1 MSLPWRKHC
10 AFQSVA
16 HARAVMVLL
25 SSAALSSCGVLLGDN
40 VKGSFVCSA
49 PGGTCA
55 PSTLIDDQAL
65 ALIQSARPEPL
76 GSHSPVSVR
85 RAEARAGAGA
95 FRSARSSS
103 ASARSA
109 GAARVSDNLFLRD
122 ARTLRLVFPAYVDGA
137 GNLHEARV
145 VHTVVDRGG
154 WIELTDGSLAPLA
167 GADRRDGEA
176 LSATPAP
183 DRLETSISD
192 QSLAAPTVDKIG
204 EPASPR
210 GAPPISPLTID
221 AIRAQVAERLS
232 ATAKPGPP
240 KVQVQATA
248 SPHGTTPQSSAESTS
263 EPASPRPATS
273 GMPSAANPPATFSAP
288 GEE

>member
-1 MSLPWRKHC
+1 MSLPWRTLC
-10 AFQSVA
+10 ALQSVA

-25 SSAALSSCGVLLGDN
+25 SSPALSSCGVLLGDN

-76 GSHSPVSVR
+76 GSHRPVSVR

-103 ASARSA
+103 ASGRPA
-109 GAARVSDNLFLRD
+109 GAALVSDNLLHRE
-122 ARTLRLVFPAYVDGA
+122 ARTLRLVFPAFVDDA

-154 WIELTDGSLAPLA
+154 WIELTDGSLAPRA
-167 GADRRDGEA
+167 GANPSDGEA
-176 LSATPAP
+176 LLATPAP
-183 DRLETSISD
+183 NLSETSISD
-192 QSLAAPTVDKIG
+192 QSPAVPAGGKIAG
-204 EPASPR
+204 PASPQS
-210 GAPPISPLTID
+210 APPTSPLTID
-221 AIRAQVAERLS
+221 AIRDQVAARLS
-232 ATAKPGPP
+232 ATSKPVQP
-240 KVQVQATA
+240 KVQLQATA
-248 SPHGTTPQSSAESTS
+248 LPHGTTPQSAAESTS
-263 EPASPRPATS
+263 ETASPRPATS

-288 GEE
+288 GED

>member
-1 MSLPWRKHC
+1 MSLPWRTLC

-16 HARAVMVLL
+16 RTRAVMVLL

-76 GSHSPVSVR
+76 GSHSPVIVR
-85 RAEARAGAGA
+85 RAEARAGA
-95 FRSARSSS
+95 FPSARSRS
-103 ASARSA
+103 ASGRSA
-109 GAARVSDNLFLRD
+109 GAARVSDNLFHRD
-122 ARTLRLVFPAYVDGA
+122 ARTLRLVFPAYVDDA

-154 WIELTDGSLAPLA
+154 WIELTDGSLAPVA
-167 GADRRDGEA
+167 GTDPSQGEA
-176 LSATPAP
+176 LPATPAP
-183 DRLETSISD
+183 DPSEASISD
-192 QSLAAPTVDKIG
+192 ESLTAPTVGKSRG
-204 EPASPR
+204 PASQHS
-210 GAPPISPLTID
+210 APPTSPLTID
-221 AIRAQVAERLS
+221 AIRDQVAARLS
-232 ATAKPGPP
+232 ATAKPVQP
-240 KVQVQATA
+240 KVQLQATA
-248 SPHGTTPQSSAESTS
+248 SPQGATPQSAAESTS
-263 EPASPRPATS
+263 ETASSRPATS

>member
-1 MSLPWRKHC
+1 MSLPWRTLC
-10 AFQSVA
+10 ALQSVA
-16 HARAVMVLL
+16 HSRTVMVLL

-76 GSHSPVSVR
+76 GSHRPVSVR
-85 RAEARAGAGA
+85 RAEARAGTGAGA
-95 FRSARSSS
+95 FRSASG
-103 ASARSA
+103 RSA
-109 GAARVSDNLFLRD
+109 GAARVSDNLFHRD
-122 ARTLRLVFPAYVDGA
+122 AQTLRLVFPAYVDDA

-154 WIELTDGSLAPLA
+154 WIELTDGALAPRA
-167 GADRRDGEA
+167 GADPSDAEA
-176 LSATPAP
+176 LLATPAP
-183 DRLETSISD
+183 NRSETSISD
-192 QSLAAPTVDKIG
+192 QSPAVPAAGKIAG
-204 EPASPR
+204 PASPQS
-210 GAPPISPLTID
+210 GPPTSPLTID
-221 AIRAQVAERLS
+221 AIRDQVAARLS
-232 ATAKPGPP
+232 ATAKPVQP
-240 KVQVQATA
+240 KVQLQATA
-248 SPHGTTPQSSAESTS
+248 SPQGATPQSAAESPS
-263 EPASPRPATS
+263 ETASSRPATS